1 MQPQRT
7 NTDGDVRART
17 KNSSHP
23 RSFLRG
29 VGHQISRKELA
40 ILTVLVFSLGCI
52 LDHLTTV
59 YGVTLSNIAESNPVV
74 LRLMEFGVWSMTEAL
89 VILMGTILGVTI
101 GRAEESKL
109 KGFSMTVLATVG
121 FTRFIAAFNNLA
133 LIIKAI
139 Y

>member
-1 MQPQRT
+1 MPPQRT

-17 KNSSHP
+17 KNLSHP

-29 VGHQISRKELA
+29 IGHQISGNKPA

-59 YGVTLSNIAESNPVV
+59 YGVSLSNIAESNPVV
-74 LRLMEFGVWSMTEAL
+74 LRLMEFGVWSMTEVL

-101 GRAEESKL
+101 CRAEESKL
-109 KGFSMTVLATVG
+109 KDFSMTVLATVG
-121 FTRFIAAFNNLA
+121 FTRFIAAFNNFA
-133 LIIKAI
+133 LIIKAM